1 MHYKKMTRF
10 VHTVKKTENQK
21 MPYFSNEKRYR
32 KNSKGFELQEPRG
45 TVGEFFTKMRD
56 KK

>member
-1 MHYKKMTRF
+1 MHFKKMTRF

-21 MPYFSNEKRYR
+21 MPYFSNEKRYP

-45 TVGEFFTKMRD
+45 TVGEFFTKM
-56 KK
+56 